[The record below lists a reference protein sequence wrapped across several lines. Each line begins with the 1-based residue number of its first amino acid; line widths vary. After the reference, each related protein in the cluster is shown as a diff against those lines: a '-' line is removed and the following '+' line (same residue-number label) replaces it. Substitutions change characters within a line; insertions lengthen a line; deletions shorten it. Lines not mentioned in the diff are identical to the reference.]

1 LLFGRGEDR
10 VRRMFQFIADNRE
23 HEDWKFVIVTPCDL
37 ERKWA
42 KINEWKKSHG
52 L

>member
-1 LLFGRGEDR
+1 
-10 VRRMFQFIADNRE
+10 MQFVAENKD
-23 HEDWKFVIVTPCDL
+23 HEDWKFTVLTPCDY
-37 ERKWA
+37 ERKWI